1 MTITN
6 EQAQEWREL
15 AEAATPGPWEP
26 GVLSIPRDS
35 VISVSEN
42 RYVCSVGNGGYWQQ
56 DAAFIAAAR
65 TAVPALLTERDAL
78 AAEVQQLRAQLD
90 DAKFAVA
97 GLTDVWMTHVYKPVV
112 DDTPTPDA
120 PPTAAELAQ
129 AQLRDAVAGDVDDDG
144 GYCGPTLGKYGNW

>member
-90 DAKFAVA
+90 AV
-97 GLTDVWMTHVYKPVV
+97 PVTSIKKV
-112 DDTPTPDA
+112 FR
-120 PPTAAELAQ
+120 AAELDGYTNSDVEDWLYDLEAQ
-129 AQLRDAVAGDVDDDG
+129 
-144 GYCGPTLGKYGNW
+144 P